1 MNVMSFKQRE
11 CVFTSRL
18 HPGRGSLVWLSQG
31 NVAPERKR
39 DKEGER
45 GSAEED
51 TGWRKSEERFLGE
64 IESQPQNMSQL
75 SSSFLKEGGSEKKRK
90 ISIPVQ
96 FLPARGGA
104 GRNYRN
110 VSGVFPTLLRC
121 SAGTHT
127 RTHTSTAQIDN

>member
-45 GSAEED
+45 GSGEED

-75 SSSFLKEGGSEKKRK
+75 SSSFLKEGGSEKKREK
-90 ISIPVQ
+90 FPFLSSFFLLGVVLGGITGMFLGFSQLCSGAVQ
-96 FLPARGGA
+96 GH
-104 GRNYRN
+104 
-110 VSGVFPTLLRC
+110 TL
-121 SAGTHT
+121 AHT
-127 RTHTSTAQIDN
+127 LSRPR